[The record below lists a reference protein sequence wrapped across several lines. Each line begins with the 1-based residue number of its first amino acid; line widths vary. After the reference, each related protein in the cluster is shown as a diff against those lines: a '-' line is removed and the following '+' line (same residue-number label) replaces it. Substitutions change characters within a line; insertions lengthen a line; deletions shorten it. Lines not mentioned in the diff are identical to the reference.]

1 MLKYFKR
8 GLFREAAEQG
18 IPQHCANRAGYTLG
32 CSQVRRPGVE
42 AERRQV
48 TVLFTH
54 HDLLDAA
61 LMKQQNCRDDRLE
74 TCSAAAQRRAS
85 G

>member
-1 MLKYFKR
+1 M
-8 GLFREAAEQG
+8 
-18 IPQHCANRAGYTLG
+18 
-32 CSQVRRPGVE
+32 E

-61 LMKQQNCRDDRLE
+61 LMKQQNCRDDPSRHVL
-74 TCSAAAQRRAS
+74 SSGPAQSVWMKRTSNQFAIAGRYS
-85 G
+85 CRQRGLSQGPQGED